1 MKKLTC
7 FTIIALLVAVF
18 MAATSWAG
26 PSQARQGVA
35 TPYFYKYDP
44 TTGSVGSYY
53 LAVPTLT
60 ANDTAVGLTA
70 TQTLT
75 NKTLTAPTIATF
87 KVGAVTFTMPTA
99 DGTANQVLKTD
110 GSGALAFTSAG
121 AATAFDDIGD
131 PDAAG
136 TIAMTTFAQTFTST
150 KTDGDMFN
158 FQGLGNFG
166 DVSVVKIESKTGNPT
181 DGTVLEVVSHDANVD
196 PFVVSALN
204 KASALI
210 VGQDGNV
217 SMSDNLSVGGTLAVT
232 GNTTLTGT
240 LTVNGAALSGDGA
253 TAMSGFVKTITAGG
267 ATGTVTLTA
276 ADSGKVLLT
285 SQATEFDL
293 PDDATGLVY
302 TIVVG
307 HASNTH
313 LDPAAG
319 DTILYGG
326 CSAGDRIVADAVGES
341 ITVVGVSATQWAVIG
356 INGTWTDDN

>member
-7 FTIIALLVAVF
+7 FTTIALLVAVL

-44 TTGSVGSYY
+44 ATGNIGSYY
-53 LAVPTLT
+53 LAVPTLA
-60 ANDTAVGLTA
+60 ANDTAVGLA
-70 TQTLT
+70 AAQTLT
-75 NKTLTAPTIATF
+75 NKTLTAPVMSTF
-87 KVGAVTFTMPTA
+87 KVGAVTFTLPTV
-99 DGTANQVLKTD
+99 DGTANQVIKTN
-110 GSGALAFTSAG
+110 GSGVLSFTSAG
-121 AATAFDDIGD
+121 AATAWDDLGA
-131 PDAAG
+131 PDAAK
-136 TIAMTTFAQTFTST
+136 THAMTTFAQTFTST

-196 PFVVSALN
+196 PLVVSSS
-204 KASALI
+204 ASTSAFV
-210 VGQDGNV
+210 VGQDGNTA
-217 SMSDNLSVGGTLAVT
+217 VGGNLAVT

-240 LTVNGAALSGDGA
+240 LTVNGATIAGDGA

-276 ADSGKVLLT
+276 ADSGKVFLT

-293 PDDATGLVY
+293 PDDATGLEY

-307 HASNTH
+307 HASNVH

-319 DTILYGG
+319 DTLLYGG
-326 CSAGDRIVADAVGES
+326 CSAGDRLVADAVGET
-341 ITVVGVSATQWAVIG
+341 ITVIGVSATQWAVKSLV
-356 INGTWTDDN
+356 GTWTDDN